1 MSVLMLIIKQIC
13 QETNFLR
20 QDDNFD
26 FLKNKNQANKT
37 FIFFIISFLNTVTS
51 YDLTFTKPY
60 SQTFNLTPVNF
71 EIKTFLHI
79 ILNSHPIR

>member
-20 QDDNFD
+20 QEDNFD
-26 FLKNKNQANKT
+26 FLKIKSQANKT
-37 FIFFIISFLNTVTS
+37 FIFFNLSVSSIPLQA
-51 YDLTFTKPY
+51 DLTFVTPY
-60 SQTFNLTPVNF
+60 SQTYLTPVNF

-79 ILNSHPIR
+79 YTE